1 MQCCYL
7 QLTYIA
13 NYPTPS
19 SIPASGQNL
28 DFYPD
33 QNFGSF
39 FDNLAA
45 DENMLFS
52 ESGTTLNNCTFTMF
66 DSPITPADPGA
77 LSSIQHTP
85 EGMMQCASSGPDVVM
100 GVGDTITNFSLHLSP
115 RKRQLDTIEHPV
127 TQISGLGKNHE
138 ITHSKTLSRLQ
149 LEIHDCSEKVIQQAR
164 RATNAKS
171 PKDLDSH
178 DLHEALG
185 VLLSTSERFIELTSC
200 ICGPI
205 TAPLTPSPRSSSEQ
219 QQSYTSTKSYNSS
232 STLTDASRPSTARP
246 LDSATFHLMLA
257 CHTRLLPAYD
267 SILDSISQRLPN
279 PNHMGTSGDV
289 FSIGSFTVPNGT
301 FLESLLHLQVI
312 SHQLHRLSTALHTHL
327 LASRPHR
334 PAEETG
340 SAHMRWGLC
349 KARRMAPVSMG
360 DFAMEEVEERETALQ
375 AKIAKISELAR
386 KSRML

>member
-1 MQCCYL
+1 
-7 QLTYIA
+7 
-13 NYPTPS
+13 
-19 SIPASGQNL
+19 
-28 DFYPD
+28 
-33 QNFGSF
+33 
-39 FDNLAA
+39 
-45 DENMLFS
+45 MLFPEGS
-52 ESGTTLNNCTFTMF
+52 TTLNNSTFTIF
-66 DSPITPADPGA
+66 DSPITPADTGA

-85 EGMMQCASSGPDVVM
+85 EGMIQCASSGRDVVM
-100 GVGDTITNFSLHLSP
+100 GVGDTTTNFSPHLSP
-115 RKRQLDTIEHPV
+115 RKRQLDSLEQPV
-127 TQISGLGKNHE
+127 TQISRIGKNDE

-149 LEIHDCSEKVIQQAR
+149 VEIHDCSEKVIQQAR

-171 PKDLDSH
+171 PTDLDRH
-178 DLHEALG
+178 DLHEASG
-185 VLLSTSERFIELTSC
+185 ILLSTSERFIELTSC
-200 ICGPI
+200 ICGSI
-205 TAPLTPSPRSSSEQ
+205 TAPLTSSPHSTSEH
-219 QQSYTSTKSYNSS
+219 QQSYLSIKPYDSS
-232 STLTDASRPSTARP
+232 STLTDVSRPSTARP

-267 SILDSISQRLPN
+267 AILDSISQRLPN
-279 PNHMGTSGDV
+279 PNAMGTSGDV

-312 SHQLHRLSTALHTHL
+312 SHQLHRLSTTLHSHL

-360 DFAMEEVEERETALQ
+360 DFAMEEVEEREAALQ